1 MRDKISTGIT
11 LATTLVI
18 LFAVLALSISS
29 IFDDMYAAP
38 VQSVVLE
45 KEGTIG
51 IVRPPA
57 SATGSLP
64 TTDTTIANEVA
75 PKVESV
81 LKPLTNWPEDL
92 KPLENYSLKVE
103 YAMEDSYRWDL
114 EIQGNINI
122 ITGAIVTDMRKQ
134 GWDVE
139 ILYSYLGIEI
149 LGTYGEAKMS
159 LFVDTLLT
167 DESNWSQMTVLY
179 QKAPIPYLAPTTTVP
194 YEPSSKS

>member
-92 KPLENYSLKVE
+92 KPLENYALKVE

-114 EIQGNINI
+114 
-122 ITGAIVTDMRKQ
+122 
-134 GWDVE
+134 
-139 ILYSYLGIEI
+139 
-149 LGTYGEAKMS
+149 
-159 LFVDTLLT
+159 
-167 DESNWSQMTVLY
+167 
-179 QKAPIPYLAPTTTVP
+179 
-194 YEPSSKS
+194 